1 MQKMA
6 QILIN
11 AMKSLFLNKLILS
24 MKALF
29 LFFLSIISFASIAQN
44 NIVIQVDGQ
53 TNDISGQTHTVVA
66 PSSVSF
72 DIPFDIINNT
82 GSSAQW
88 RITRKQLS
96 IPTGWT
102 DALCWGHSTD
112 PFGGTCYSSG
122 QMNSN
127 PWTSPGSQTV
137 LFTINDGEYGKMKI
151 SIDPEDNT
159 FGQAH
164 YRYYIT
170 TNGLTMLDSVDLVV
184 DYIATVKPNVK
195 EELSITIAPNPS
207 TEYVNIQFT
216 GTEQLQMKMVDA
228 LGNVI
233 TREVLSSNR
242 KINVSD
248 LNSGIYFLVFEA
260 SGSKS
265 ITRKL
270 VVRH

>member
-1 MQKMA
+1 
-6 QILIN
+6 
-11 AMKSLFLNKLILS
+11 

-29 LFFLSIISFASIAQN
+29 LSLLYTIGFASFAQN
-44 NIVIQVDGQ
+44 NIVIHLDGQ
-53 TNDISGQTHTVVA
+53 TTDISGQTHNVIA
-66 PSSVSF
+66 PSGDSF
-72 DIPFDIINNT
+72 DIPFDVVNNT
-82 GSSAQW
+82 GASAQW

-96 IPTGWT
+96 VPTGWT

-122 QMNSN
+122 QMNAN
-127 PWTSPGSQTV
+127 PWTTPGTQAV
-137 LFTINDGEYGKMKI
+137 LFTINDGEYGKMKV
-151 SIDPEDNT
+151 SVDPENNT

-184 DYIATVKPNVK
+184 DYLAAVKPAVK
-195 EELSITIAPNPS
+195 EEISITVAPNPS

-216 GTEQLQMKMVDA
+216 GVDQLQLKMVDA

-233 TREVLSSNR
+233 AREVLTSNR

-260 SGSKS
+260 PGSKS

>member
-1 MQKMA
+1 
-6 QILIN
+6 
-11 AMKSLFLNKLILS
+11 

-29 LFFLSIISFASIAQN
+29 LSLLCTISFASLAQN
-44 NIVIQVDGQ
+44 NIVIHLDGQ

-66 PSSVSF
+66 PSSASF
-72 DIPFDIINNT
+72 DIPFDVINNT
-82 GSSAQW
+82 GSAAQW

-96 IPTGWT
+96 VPAGWT

-122 QMNSN
+122 QMNTN
-127 PWTSPGSQTV
+127 PWTSPGSQSV
-137 LFTINDGEYGKMKI
+137 LFTINDGE
-151 SIDPEDNT
+151 

-164 YRYYIT
+164 YRFYIT
-170 TNGLTMLDSVDLVV
+170 PNGLTMLDSVDLVV
-184 DYIATVKPNVK
+184 DYVAATKPTLK
-195 EELSITIAPNPS
+195 EELSITVAPNPS
-207 TEYVNIQFT
+207 TEYVNIQFS
-216 GTEQLQMKMVDA
+216 GADQLNLKMVDA

-233 TREVLSSNR
+233 TREVLTSNR

-248 LNSGIYFLVFEA
+248 LNSGVYFLVFEA

>member
-1 MQKMA
+1 MKTL
-6 QILIN
+6 LI
-11 AMKSLFLNKLILS
+11 SLIC
-24 MKALF
+24 
-29 LFFLSIISFASIAQN
+29 FFSLASLAQN
-44 NIVIQVDGQ
+44 NIVIQFDGQ
-53 TNDISGQTHTVVA
+53 STDISGQTHVTVA
-66 PSSVSF
+66 PSGASF
-72 DIPFDIINNT
+72 DVPFDIINNS
-82 GSSAQW
+82 GAVAQW

-96 IPTGWT
+96 VPSGWT

-127 PWTSPGSQTV
+127 PWTSPGTQAV
-137 LFTINDGEYGKMKI
+137 LFPINDGETGKMKI
-151 SIDPEDNT
+151 SVDPEDNT

-170 TNGLTMLDSVDLVV
+170 TNGLTMLDSVDLIV
-184 DYIATVKPNVK
+184 DYIAEIKPLNK
-195 EELSITIAPNPS
+195 EEIHITVAPNPS

-216 GTEQLQMKMVDA
+216 GVEQLQLKMVDA

-233 TREVLSSNR
+233 TRELLTSNR

-248 LNSGIYFLVFEA
+248 LNSGIYFLVFETA
-260 SGSKS
+260 GSKS

>member
-1 MQKMA
+1 
-6 QILIN
+6 LIS
-11 AMKSLFLNKLILS
+11 AVKTVFLNKVYTMKTLFFIFLHILS
-24 MKALF
+24 VA
-29 LFFLSIISFASIAQN
+29 AIAQN
-44 NIVIQVDGQ
+44 NIVIHVDGQ
-53 TNDISGQTHTVVA
+53 ATDISGQTHTMLA
-66 PSSVSF
+66 PSSASF
-72 DIPFDIINNT
+72 DVPFDIINNT

-88 RITRKQLS
+88 RITRKQIS

-102 DALCWGHSTD
+102 DALCWGHSSD

-127 PWTSPGSQTV
+127 PWTSPGTQTV

-170 TNGLTMLDSVDLVV
+170 SNGQNKLDSVDLVV
-184 DYIATVKPNVK
+184 DYLASIKPTNK
-195 EELSITIAPNPS
+195 EEISITVSPNPS
-207 TEYVNIQFT
+207 TDYVNIQFT
-216 GTEQLQMKMVDA
+216 GVEQMQLKMVDA

-233 TREVLSSNR
+233 TRELLTANR

-248 LNSGIYFLVFEA
+248 LNSGIYFLIFEA
-260 SGSKS
+260 PGSKS

>member
-1 MQKMA
+1 
-6 QILIN
+6 LIS
-11 AMKSLFLNKLILS
+11 AVKSLFLNKVNA
-24 MKALF
+24 MKTLF
-29 LFFLSIISFASIAQN
+29 LSLICLFSAVSIAQN
-44 NIVIQVDGQ
+44 NIVIHIDGQ
-53 TNDISGQTHTVVA
+53 TTDISGQTHNVVA
-66 PSSVSF
+66 ANGDAF
-72 DIPFDIINNT
+72 DVPFDVVNNT
-82 GSSAQW
+82 GAAVQW

-96 IPTGWT
+96 IPSGWT
-102 DALCWGHSTD
+102 DALCWGHATD

-127 PWTSPGSQTV
+127 PWTSPGTQAV
-137 LFTINDGEYGKMKI
+137 LFTINDGEYGKMKV
-151 SIDPEDNT
+151 SINPEDNT

-184 DYIATVKPNVK
+184 DYLAAVKPFVK
-195 EELSITIAPNPS
+195 EEISISVAPNPS

-216 GTEQLQMKMVDA
+216 GVDQLQLKMVDA

-233 TREVLSSNR
+233 TREVLTSNR

-260 SGSKS
+260 PGSKS

>member
-1 MQKMA
+1 
-6 QILIN
+6 
-11 AMKSLFLNKLILS
+11 
-24 MKALF
+24 MKALISTF
-29 LFFLSIISFASIAQN
+29 LFLHCFLGIAQS
-44 NIVIQVDGQ
+44 NIQIHIDGQ
-53 TNDISGQTHTVVA
+53 TNNLAGLSHIEITDNYA
-66 PSSVSF
+66 SF
-72 DIPFDIINNT
+72 DIPFDVVNNT
-82 GSSAQW
+82 GAPVQW
-88 RITRKQLS
+88 RITRKQLVV
-96 IPTGWT
+96 PTGWT

-127 PWTSPGSQTV
+127 PWTSPGTSAV
-137 LFTINDGEYGKMKI
+137 LFTLNNGEYGKMKV

-170 TNGLTMLDSVDLVV
+170 STNGASYLDSVDLVF
-184 DYIATVKPNVK
+184 DYVSATKPVVKQDIN
-195 EELSITIAPNPS
+195 ITVAPNPS
-207 TEYVNIQFT
+207 TEYVQINFS
-216 GTEQLQMKMVDA
+216 GTDQLQLKMVDA

-233 TREVLSSNR
+233 SREVLSVNR

-248 LNSGIYFLVFEA
+248 LNSGVYFLVFDIP
-260 SGSKS
+260 GSKS

>member
-1 MQKMA
+1 
-6 QILIN
+6 
-11 AMKSLFLNKLILS
+11 

-29 LFFLSIISFASIAQN
+29 LSLLCTLSVASLAQN
-44 NIVIQVDGQ
+44 NIVILLDGQ
-53 TNDISGQTHTVVA
+53 TNDISGQTHTVIA
-66 PSSVSF
+66 PSSASF
-72 DIPFDIINNT
+72 DIPFDVINNT
-82 GSSAQW
+82 GSAAQW

-96 IPTGWT
+96 VPTGWT

-112 PFGGTCYSSG
+112 PFGGTCYSSS
-122 QMNSN
+122 QMNTN
-127 PWTSPGSQTV
+127 PWTSPGSQSV

-164 YRYYIT
+164 YRFYIT
-170 TNGLTMLDSVDLVV
+170 PNGLTMLDSVDLVV
-184 DYIATVKPNVK
+184 DYIASTKPTLK
-195 EELSITIAPNPS
+195 EELSITVAPNPS
-207 TEYVNIQFT
+207 TEYVNIQFS
-216 GTEQLQMKMVDA
+216 GADQLHLKMVDA

-233 TREVLSSNR
+233 TREVLTSNR

-248 LNSGIYFLVFEA
+248 LNSGVYFLVFEA

>member
-1 MQKMA
+1 MA
-6 QILIN
+6 WILIN
-11 AMKSLFLNKLILS
+11 ALKSLFLNKHVYF

-29 LFFLSIISFASIAQN
+29 TSLLCLLSLTTLAQN
-44 NIVIQVDGQ
+44 NIVIHIDGQ

-66 PSSVSF
+66 PSSASF
-72 DIPFDIINNT
+72 DIPFDVVNNT

-127 PWTSPGSQTV
+127 PWTTPGTQTV
-137 LFTINDGEYGKMKI
+137 LFTINDGEYGKMKV
-151 SIDPEDNT
+151 SVDPEDNT

-170 TNGLTMLDSVDLVV
+170 TNGLNMLDSVDLIV
-184 DYIATVKPNVK
+184 DYLASTKPVVK
-195 EELSITIAPNPS
+195 EELSITVAPNPS
-207 TEYVNIQFT
+207 TEYVNIQFA
-216 GTEQLQMKMVDA
+216 GTEQLQLKMVDA

-233 TREVLSSNR
+233 SREVLTGNR

-248 LNSGIYFLVFEA
+248 LNSGIYFLVFDA
-260 SGSKS
+260 PGSKS

>member
-1 MQKMA
+1 
-6 QILIN
+6 
-11 AMKSLFLNKLILS
+11 

-29 LFFLSIISFASIAQN
+29 LSLLCTLSVASLAQN
-44 NIVIQVDGQ
+44 NIVIHLDGQ

-66 PSSVSF
+66 LSSASF
-72 DIPFDIINNT
+72 DIPFDVINNT
-82 GSSAQW
+82 GSAAQW

-96 IPTGWT
+96 VPTGWT

-112 PFGGTCYSSG
+112 PFGGTCYSSS
-122 QMNSN
+122 QMNTN
-127 PWTSPGSQTV
+127 PWTSPGSQSV

-164 YRYYIT
+164 YRFYIT
-170 TNGLTMLDSVDLVV
+170 PNGLTMLDSVDLVV
-184 DYIATVKPNVK
+184 DYIAASKPILK
-195 EELSITIAPNPS
+195 EELSITVAPNPS
-207 TEYVNIQFT
+207 TEYVNIQFS
-216 GTEQLQMKMVDA
+216 GADQLHLKMVDA

-233 TREVLSSNR
+233 TREVLTSTR

-248 LNSGIYFLVFEA
+248 LNSGVYFLVFEA

>member
-1 MQKMA
+1 
-6 QILIN
+6 
-11 AMKSLFLNKLILS
+11 

-29 LFFLSIISFASIAQN
+29 LSLLCTIGFASLAQN
-44 NIVIQVDGQ
+44 NIVIHLDGQ
-53 TNDISGQTHTVVA
+53 TADISGQTHTVVA
-66 PSSVSF
+66 PSGDSF
-72 DIPFDIINNT
+72 DIPFDVVNNT

-96 IPTGWT
+96 LPTGWT

-112 PFGGTCYSSG
+112 PFGGTCYSST

-127 PWTSPGSQTV
+127 PWTTPGSQTV
-137 LFTINDGEYGKMKI
+137 LFTINDGEYGKMKV
-151 SIDPEDNT
+151 SVDPENNT

-164 YRYYIT
+164 YRYYISA
-170 TNGLTMLDSVDLVV
+170 NGINMLDSVDLIV
-184 DYIATVKPNVK
+184 DYLATIKPQIK
-195 EELSITIAPNPS
+195 EEINISVAPNPS
-207 TEYVNIQFT
+207 TEYVNIQFS
-216 GTEQLQMKMVDA
+216 GVEQLQLKMVDA

-233 TREVLSSNR
+233 TREVLTSSR

-260 SGSKS
+260 PGSKS

>member
-1 MQKMA
+1 
-6 QILIN
+6 
-11 AMKSLFLNKLILS
+11 

-29 LFFLSIISFASIAQN
+29 LSLLCTLSVASLAQN
-44 NIVIQVDGQ
+44 NIVIHLDGQ
-53 TNDISGQTHTVVA
+53 ANDISGQTHTLVA
-66 PSSVSF
+66 PSSASF
-72 DIPFDIINNT
+72 DIPFDVINNT
-82 GSSAQW
+82 GSAAQW

-96 IPTGWT
+96 VPTGWT
-102 DALCWGHSTD
+102 DALCWGHSTN
-112 PFGGTCYSSG
+112 PFGGTCFSSG
-122 QMNSN
+122 QMNTN
-127 PWTSPGSQTV
+127 PWTSPGSQSV

-164 YRYYIT
+164 YRFYIT
-170 TNGLTMLDSVDLVV
+170 PNGLTMLDSVDLVV
-184 DYIATVKPNVK
+184 DYIAASKPILK
-195 EELSITIAPNPS
+195 EELSITVAPNPS
-207 TEYVNIQFT
+207 TEYVNIQFS
-216 GTEQLQMKMVDA
+216 GADQLHLKMVDA

-233 TREVLSSNR
+233 TREVLTSNR

-248 LNSGIYFLVFEA
+248 LNSGVYFLVFEA

>member
-1 MQKMA
+1 
-6 QILIN
+6 
-11 AMKSLFLNKLILS
+11 

-29 LFFLSIISFASIAQN
+29 LSLLCTLSVASIAQN
-44 NIVIQVDGQ
+44 NIVIHLDGQ

-66 PSSVSF
+66 PSSASF
-72 DIPFDIINNT
+72 DIPFDVINNT
-82 GSSAQW
+82 GSAAQW

-96 IPTGWT
+96 VPAGWT
-102 DALCWGHSTD
+102 DVLCWGHSTD

-122 QMNSN
+122 QMNTN
-127 PWTSPGSQTV
+127 PWTSPGSQSV

-164 YRYYIT
+164 YRFYIT
-170 TNGLTMLDSVDLVV
+170 PNGLTMLDSVDLVV
-184 DYIATVKPNVK
+184 DYIAAAKPILK
-195 EELSITIAPNPS
+195 EELSITVAPNPS
-207 TEYVNIQFT
+207 TEYVNIQFS
-216 GTEQLQMKMVDA
+216 GADQLHLKMVDA

-233 TREVLSSNR
+233 TREVISSNR

-248 LNSGIYFLVFEA
+248 LNSGVYFLVFEA

>member
-1 MQKMA
+1 
-6 QILIN
+6 
-11 AMKSLFLNKLILS
+11 

-29 LFFLSIISFASIAQN
+29 LSLLCTLSVASIAQN
-44 NIVIQVDGQ
+44 NIVIHLDGQ

-66 PSSVSF
+66 PSSASF
-72 DIPFDIINNT
+72 DIPFDVINNT
-82 GSSAQW
+82 GSAAQW

-96 IPTGWT
+96 VPAGLT

-122 QMNSN
+122 QMNTN
-127 PWTSPGSQTV
+127 PWTSPGSQSV

-164 YRYYIT
+164 YRFYIT
-170 TNGLTMLDSVDLVV
+170 PNGLTMLDSVDLVV
-184 DYIATVKPNVK
+184 DYVAATKPTLK
-195 EELSITIAPNPS
+195 EELSITVAPNPS
-207 TEYVNIQFT
+207 TEYVNIQFS
-216 GTEQLQMKMVDA
+216 GADQLNLKMVDA

-233 TREVLSSNR
+233 TREVLTSNR

-248 LNSGIYFLVFEA
+248 LNSGVYFLVFEA

>member
-1 MQKMA
+1 
-6 QILIN
+6 
-11 AMKSLFLNKLILS
+11 

-29 LFFLSIISFASIAQN
+29 LSLLCTLSVASFAQN
-44 NIVIQVDGQ
+44 NIVILLDGQ
-53 TNDISGQTHTVVA
+53 TNDISGQTHTVIA
-66 PSSVSF
+66 PSSASF
-72 DIPFDIINNT
+72 DIPFDVINNT
-82 GSSAQW
+82 GSAAQW

-96 IPTGWT
+96 VPTGWT

-112 PFGGTCYSSG
+112 PFGGTCYSSS
-122 QMNSN
+122 QMNTN
-127 PWTSPGSQTV
+127 PWTSPGSQSV

-164 YRYYIT
+164 YRFYIT
-170 TNGLTMLDSVDLVV
+170 PNGLTMLDSVDLVV
-184 DYIATVKPNVK
+184 DYIASTKPILK
-195 EELSITIAPNPS
+195 EELSITVAPNPS
-207 TEYVNIQFT
+207 TEYVNIQFS
-216 GTEQLQMKMVDA
+216 GADQLHLKMVDA

-233 TREVLSSNR
+233 TREVITSNR

-248 LNSGIYFLVFEA
+248 LNSGVNFLVFEA
-260 SGSKS
+260 SGAKS

>member
-1 MQKMA
+1 
-6 QILIN
+6 
-11 AMKSLFLNKLILS
+11 

-29 LFFLSIISFASIAQN
+29 LSLLCTLSVASLAQN
-44 NIVIQVDGQ
+44 NIVIHLDGQ

-66 PSSVSF
+66 PSSASF
-72 DIPFDIINNT
+72 DIPFDVINNT
-82 GSSAQW
+82 GSAAQW

-96 IPTGWT
+96 VPTGWT

-112 PFGGTCYSSG
+112 PFGGTCYSSS
-122 QMNSN
+122 QMNTN
-127 PWTSPGSQTV
+127 PWTSPGSQSV

-164 YRYYIT
+164 YRFYIT
-170 TNGLTMLDSVDLVV
+170 PNGLTMLDSVDLVV
-184 DYIATVKPNVK
+184 DYIAASKPILK
-195 EELSITIAPNPS
+195 EELSIAVAPNPS
-207 TEYVNIQFT
+207 TEYVNIQFS
-216 GTEQLQMKMVDA
+216 GADQLHLKMVDA

-233 TREVLSSNR
+233 TREVLTSNR

-248 LNSGIYFLVFEA
+248 LNSGVYFLVFEA

>member
-1 MQKMA
+1 
-6 QILIN
+6 
-11 AMKSLFLNKLILS
+11 

-29 LFFLSIISFASIAQN
+29 LSLLCTLSVASLAQN
-44 NIVIQVDGQ
+44 NIVILLDGQ
-53 TNDISGQTHTVVA
+53 TNDISGQTHTVIA
-66 PSSVSF
+66 PSSASF
-72 DIPFDIINNT
+72 DIPFDVINNT
-82 GSSAQW
+82 GSAAQW

-96 IPTGWT
+96 VPTGWT

-112 PFGGTCYSSG
+112 PFGGTCYSSS
-122 QMNSN
+122 QMNTN
-127 PWTSPGSQTV
+127 PWTSPGSQSV
-137 LFTINDGEYGKMKI
+137 LFTIKDGEYGKMKI

-164 YRYYIT
+164 YRFYIT
-170 TNGLTMLDSVDLVV
+170 PNGLTMLDSVDLVV
-184 DYIATVKPNVK
+184 DYIASTKPTLK
-195 EELSITIAPNPS
+195 EELSITVAPNPS
-207 TEYVNIQFT
+207 TEYVNIQFS
-216 GTEQLQMKMVDA
+216 GADQLHLKMVDA

-233 TREVLSSNR
+233 TREVLTSNR

-248 LNSGIYFLVFEA
+248 LNSGVYFLVFEA